1 MDEPGLIVIGSGPGG
16 VSAADAFRQHDR
28 DLPVR
33 ILTADPELPYARPP
47 LSKDYLRGDTDDVW
61 LHPAHWYLE
70 RFIDLHLATEVVAID
85 PAAHTVTT
93 DGGTYSYTA
102 LVLACGAVPTPLPV
116 PGGHHALQLRS
127 LADAARLRKAAGDAA
142 SAVVVGAGFIGCEV
156 AASLALNGL
165 AVTLVAPERVPQ
177 EKRLGAAA
185 GRRLQALVELA
196 GVRYVGGVAV
206 RELTQGAVR
215 LENGV
220 SIDCDLIVA
229 ATGVTPRIDLAEPAG
244 LSIQDS
250 RVIVGADMR
259 TSAPDVYAVGDLAL
273 AFNTLVGRR
282 RPRGDSR
289 SAGGRTAVDMARRT
303 GLLEHHRRCHAE
315 VPRLGRRLRT
325 PASARP
331 SPRIHRLVRVQGC
344 SRRRAHP
351 QRRRR
356 LRHRGN
362 THRRG
367 AAHTRIHGVMS
378 VRPVAAPGFG
388 CPISRE
394 RGSLQWKCRGWH

>member
-16 VSAADAFRQHDR
+16 VSAAEAFRQHDR

-33 ILTADPELPYARPP
+33 ILTADPEQPYARPP

-70 RFIDLHLATEVVAID
+70 RSIDLRLATEVVAID
-85 PAAHTVTT
+85 PAAHSVTT
-93 DGGTYSYTA
+93 DDETYPYTA
-102 LVLACGAVPTPLPV
+102 LVLACGATPTPL

-156 AASLALNGL
+156 AVSLALNGL

-196 GVRYVGGVAV
+196 GVRYVGEVAV
-206 RELTQGAVR
+206 RELTEGAVR

-229 ATGVTPRIDLAEPAG
+229 ATGVTPRIDLAEAAG

-273 AFNTLVGRR
+273 AFNTRVGRHIAVEHWQDADDQGAIAGAHAAGQ
-282 RPRGDSR
+282 PSTWQGVPGFWTTIGDATLKYHAWGDGYER
-289 SAGGRTAVDMARRT
+289 QR
-303 GLLEHHRRCHAE
+303 LLD
-315 VPRLGRRLRT
+315 
-325 PASARP
+325 
-331 SPRIHRLVRVQGC
+331 
-344 SRRRAHP
+344 RAH
-351 QRRRR
+351 
-356 LRHRGN
+356 GF
-362 THRRG
+362 TVWYESRG
-367 AAHTRIHGVMS
+367 AAVGVLTHNADADYDTGETLIAEA
-378 VRPVAAPGFG
+378 RPAPV
-388 CPISRE
+388 SME
-394 RGSLQWKCRGWH
+394 

>member
-28 DLPVR
+28 YLPVR

-61 LHPAHWYLE
+61 LHPAQWYLE
-70 RFIDLHLATEVVAID
+70 RSIDLHLATEVVAID

-127 LADAARLRKAAGDAA
+127 LGDAARLRKAAGDAA

-165 AVTLVAPERVPQ
+165 AVTLVAPEPVPQ

-196 GVRYVGGVAV
+196 GVRYVGGVSV
-206 RELTQGAVR
+206 RELTEGAVR

-220 SIDCDLIVA
+220 SIDCDLTVA

-273 AFNTLVGRR
+273 AFNTRVGRR
-282 RPRGDSR
+282 IAVEHWQDADDQGAIAGAQAAGQPLTWQGVPGFWTTIGDATLKHHAWGDGYEHDR
-289 SAGGRTAVDMARRT
+289 
-303 GLLEHHRRCHAE
+303 LLDRA
-315 VPRLGRRLRT
+315 
-325 PASARP
+325 
-331 SPRIHRLVRVQGC
+331 QGFTVWYE
-344 SRRRAHP
+344 S
-351 QRRRR
+351 
-356 LRHRGN
+356 
-362 THRRG
+362 RG
-367 AAHTRIHGVMS
+367 AAVGVLTHNADADYDTGETLIAEA
-378 VRPVAAPGFG
+378 RPAPV
-388 CPISRE
+388 SME
-394 RGSLQWKCRGWH
+394 

>member
-70 RFIDLHLATEVVAID
+70 RSIDLHLATEVVAID

-273 AFNTLVGRR
+273 AFNTRVGRHIAVEHWQDADDQGAIAGAQAAGQPSTWQGVPGFWSTIGDATLKYHAWGDGYEHQR
-282 RPRGDSR
+282 LLDRAHGFTVWYESRG
-289 SAGGRTAVDMARRT
+289 AVVGVLTHNADADYDT
-303 GLLEHHRRCHAE
+303 GETLIAE
-315 VPRLGRRLRT
+315 
-325 PASARP
+325 ARP
-331 SPRIHRLVRVQGC
+331 
-344 SRRRAHP
+344 
-351 QRRRR
+351 
-356 LRHRGN
+356 
-362 THRRG
+362 T
-367 AAHTRIHGVMS
+367 
-378 VRPVAAPGFG
+378 PV
-388 CPISRE
+388 SME
-394 RGSLQWKCRGWH
+394 

>member
-28 DLPVR
+28 YLPVR

-61 LHPAHWYLE
+61 LHPAQWYLE
-70 RFIDLHLATEVVAID
+70 RSIDLHLATEVVAID

-127 LADAARLRKAAGDAA
+127 LGDAARLRKAAGDAA

-165 AVTLVAPERVPQ
+165 AVTLVAPEPVPQ

-196 GVRYVGGVAV
+196 GVRYVGGVSV
-206 RELTQGAVR
+206 RELTEGAVR

-273 AFNTLVGRR
+273 AFNTRVGRR
-282 RPRGDSR
+282 IAVEHWQDADDQGAIAGAQAAGQPLTWQGVPGFWTTIGDATLKHHAWGDGYEHDR
-289 SAGGRTAVDMARRT
+289 
-303 GLLEHHRRCHAE
+303 LLDRA
-315 VPRLGRRLRT
+315 
-325 PASARP
+325 
-331 SPRIHRLVRVQGC
+331 QGFTVWYE
-344 SRRRAHP
+344 S
-351 QRRRR
+351 
-356 LRHRGN
+356 
-362 THRRG
+362 RG
-367 AAHTRIHGVMS
+367 AAVGVLTHNADADYDTGETLIAKA
-378 VRPVAAPGFG
+378 RPAPV
-388 CPISRE
+388 SME
-394 RGSLQWKCRGWH
+394 

>member
-33 ILTADPELPYARPP
+33 ILTADPEPPYARPP

-70 RFIDLHLATEVVAID
+70 RSIDLRLAAEVVAID
-85 PAAHTVTT
+85 PIAHSVTT
-93 DGGTYSYTA
+93 DDETYPYTA
-102 LVLACGAVPTPLPV
+102 LVLACGAAPTPLPV

-127 LADAARLRKAAGDAA
+127 LGDAARLRKAAGDAA

-196 GVRYVGGVAV
+196 GVRYVGGVSV
-206 RELTQGAVR
+206 RELTEGAVR

-229 ATGVTPRIDLAEPAG
+229 ATGVTPRNDLAEPAG

-273 AFNTLVGRR
+273 AFNIRVGRHIAVEHWQDADDQGAIAGAHAAGQ
-282 RPRGDSR
+282 PSTWQGVPGFWTTIGDATLKYHAWGDGYEHDR
-289 SAGGRTAVDMARRT
+289 
-303 GLLEHHRRCHAE
+303 LLDRA
-315 VPRLGRRLRT
+315 
-325 PASARP
+325 
-331 SPRIHRLVRVQGC
+331 QGFTVWYE
-344 SRRRAHP
+344 S
-351 QRRRR
+351 
-356 LRHRGN
+356 
-362 THRRG
+362 RG
-367 AAHTRIHGVMS
+367 AAVGVLTHNADDDYDTGETLIAEA
-378 VRPVAAPGFG
+378 RPT
-388 CPISRE
+388 PISME
-394 RGSLQWKCRGWH
+394 

>member
-33 ILTADPELPYARPP
+33 ILTADPEPPYARPP

-70 RFIDLHLATEVVAID
+70 RSIDLHLATEVVAID

-165 AVTLVAPERVPQ
+165 AVTLVAPEHVPQ
-177 EKRLGAAA
+177 EKRLGSAA

-196 GVRYVGGVAV
+196 GVRWVGGVSV
-206 RELTQGAVR
+206 RELTEGAVR

-229 ATGVTPRIDLAEPAG
+229 ATGVTPRNDLAEPAG
-244 LSIQDS
+244 LSIRDS

-273 AFNTLVGRR
+273 AFNTRVGRHIAVEHWQDADDQGAIAGAHAAGQ
-282 RPRGDSR
+282 PSTWQGVPGFWTTIGDATLKHHAWGDGYEHQR
-289 SAGGRTAVDMARRT
+289 
-303 GLLEHHRRCHAE
+303 LLD
-315 VPRLGRRLRT
+315 
-325 PASARP
+325 
-331 SPRIHRLVRVQGC
+331 
-344 SRRRAHP
+344 RAH
-351 QRRRR
+351 
-356 LRHRGN
+356 GF
-362 THRRG
+362 TVWYESRG
-367 AAHTRIHGVMS
+367 AAVGVLTHNADADYDTGETLIAEA
-378 VRPVAAPGFG
+378 RPAPV
-388 CPISRE
+388 SME
-394 RGSLQWKCRGWH
+394 